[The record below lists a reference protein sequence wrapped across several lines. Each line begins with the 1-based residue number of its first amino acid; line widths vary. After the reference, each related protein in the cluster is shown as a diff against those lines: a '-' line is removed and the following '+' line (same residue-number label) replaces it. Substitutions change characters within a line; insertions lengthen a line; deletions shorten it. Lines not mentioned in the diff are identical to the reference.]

1 MIPTHFRYNKQLTDA
16 CNDMDTIVI
25 SDDEEDTESPAEP
38 PNSQTSSQNSIE
50 NKEIDTNTAN
60 PGTEE
65 LSGPDK
71 ISAGFISTHET
82 HEEVSSIHHVNN
94 DQILPVCNYV
104 DDGQQPCSSRDLD
117 LLDTIDANHAPP
129 PESLTSVVVEKDD
142 FDILGDAEDI
152 HLYNLFSD
160 DDEFWEGYIPIGR
173 MSDDMDYLDME
184 YQNAPIVDHLEQT
197 KTFRSPEIVVDVVG
211 ISDTDVSNIY
221 SNSCTIPEE
230 TTVHCNIYND
240 LPTTSANEAM
250 VIEVEKDDF
259 DDLADYCDATPPTP
273 PDLPTDVTPT
283 VETDRRVSL
292 PRAAKEGISYD
303 VDDEEEECLPNE
315 FCEY

>member
-1 MIPTHFRYNKQLTDA
+1 
-16 CNDMDTIVI
+16 MDTIVI
-25 SDDEEDTESPAEP
+25 SDDEEDTESPPELA
-38 PNSQTSSQNSIE
+38 NSQTSSQTSIE
-50 NKEIDTNTAN
+50 NKEIDTNTPN
-60 PGTEE
+60 PGVTED
-65 LSGPDK
+65 LSGSDR
-71 ISAGFISTHET
+71 ISGDLIST
-82 HEEVSSIHHVNN
+82 HEEVSSINHVNN

-117 LLDTIDANHAPP
+117 LLDTIDADHAPP
-129 PESLTSVVVEKDD
+129 SESLTSVVVEKED
-142 FDILGDAEDI
+142 FDILGDAEDT

-160 DDEFWEGYIPIGR
+160 DVEFWEGYIPISQ
-173 MSDDMDYLDME
+173 MSDDMNYLDME
-184 YQNAPIVDHLEQT
+184 YHNAPIVDYSDGTQT
-197 KTFRSPEIVVDVVG
+197 SCSPEIVVDVVG
-211 ISDTDVSNIY
+211 ISDTAVSNIY
-221 SNSCTIPEE
+221 SNLSTSTIPEE

-259 DDLADYCDATPPTP
+259 DDLADYCDATPP
-273 PDLPTDVTPT
+273 DIPTDITPT
-283 VETDRRVSL
+283 AQTDRRVSL